1 MQSIGRLTGLN
12 TGVQSWQKKRC
23 SKEKH
28 LGPPPFICQTIESRE
43 RNFPRESRA
52 GGRVGT
58 KSAGLASKKST
69 VPPGKRFFTHTLLT
83 AELAGISWPLSVFSI
98 EL

>member
-69 VPPGKRFFTHTLLT
+69 VPPGEAFFTHTLLT
-83 AELAGISWPLSVFSI
+83 AELAGISWPLSMFSI

>member
-12 TGVQSWQKKRC
+12 TGVQPWQKKRC

-58 KSAGLASKKST
+58 KSAGLASKKSA
-69 VPPGKRFFTHTLLT
+69 VPPGKRFLLT
-83 AELAGISWPLSVFSI
+83 LF
-98 EL
+98 